1 MAEHLH
7 PYWRIQYI
15 LSRKDKPLSDTPFAD
30 LLAANDDR
38 ASLIVYRGP
47 RCFVILNNSPYNPGH
62 LMVLPNREVAQLA
75 DCDAAERSELMDTI
89 ILCQAVLTKVMKP
102 AGFNMGLN
110 IGRPAGAGI
119 PAHLHFH
126 IVPRWEGDH
135 NFMPVIADTHILPQ
149 ALTDIWERLQPEFAA
164 LSSKS

>member
-1 MAEHLH
+1 M
-7 PYWRIQYI
+7 I
-15 LSRKDKPLSDTPFAD
+15 
-30 LLAANDDR
+30 
-38 ASLIVYRGP
+38 
-47 RCFVILNNSPYNPGH
+47 
-62 LMVLPNREVAQLA
+62 LPNRQVAQLA
-75 DCDAAERSELMDTI
+75 ECDAAERAELMDTI
-89 ILCQAVLTKVMKP
+89 ILCQSVLTKVMKP

-110 IGRPAGAGI
+110 LGRPAGAGI

-164 LSSKS
+164 LSSQS